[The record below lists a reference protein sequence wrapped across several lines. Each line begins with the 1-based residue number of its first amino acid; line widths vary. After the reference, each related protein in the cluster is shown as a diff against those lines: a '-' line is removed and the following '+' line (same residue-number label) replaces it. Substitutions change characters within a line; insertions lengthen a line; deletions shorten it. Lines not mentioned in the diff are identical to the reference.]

1 MTSQLSST
9 STTPCLLEAWRDYE
23 SLLYRW
29 LIKQTHDDVLSAD
42 VLQETFL
49 KALQQNEHFC
59 AVQQPRAWLY
69 RTAHHLLI
77 DRYRKQS
84 KTLLVA
90 DPEPLPESYDAPP
103 AITGLMACL
112 PKALRRLPDDQR
124 DVIEQ
129 CDLGGVTQR
138 DYADAHQLSLPAVK
152 SRIQRARQHL
162 REILLVQCNI
172 QFDDHNRVC
181 CHLRDSD

>member
-9 STTPCLLEAWRDYE
+9 STMPCLLEAWHDYE
-23 SLLYRW
+23 SSLYRW

-49 KALQQNEHFC
+49 RALQHNEQFC

-77 DRYRKQS
+77 DRYRKQN
-84 KTLLVA
+84 KVLLVE
-90 DPEPLPESYDAPP
+90 DPEPLPDSRDAPP

-112 PKALRRLPDDQR
+112 PQALWRLPDEQR

-162 REILLVQCNI
+162 REILLAQCNI
-172 QFDDHNRVC
+172 QFDEHHRIC